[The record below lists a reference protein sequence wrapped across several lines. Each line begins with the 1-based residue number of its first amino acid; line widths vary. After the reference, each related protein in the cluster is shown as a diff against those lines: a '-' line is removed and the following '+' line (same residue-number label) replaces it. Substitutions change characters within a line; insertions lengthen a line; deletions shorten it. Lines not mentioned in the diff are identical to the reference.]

1 MTVIVNENSARKG
14 HSSYMTGIH
23 RKMQINRSK
32 RLLLCLPFLGL
43 GLFAPPSSLAQ
54 GPFEGTWRINLEQ
67 SKPVNKSLVISM
79 SKGFY
84 CAGSAEI

>member
-1 MTVIVNENSARKG
+1 M
-14 HSSYMTGIH
+14 
-23 RKMQINRSK
+23 
-32 RLLLCLPFLGL
+32 CLSFLGL